1 MENQQD
7 GSNREAGANT
17 PLGMLP
23 GLKVVEMGQNLAAPY
38 ASLILGDLGA
48 DVVKVEKPGGDDA
61 RGWGPPF
68 VGDSS
73 VSFHMMNRNKKSVVL
88 SLDDENDYKAFL
100 DLIREADVFIH
111 NLRPGV
117 ENKLKADAE
126 TLMAVNPRL
135 IYCSMSAFGHT
146 GPMADRPG
154 YEPLLQAFS
163 GMVAINGDP
172 SGPPSRVGPSVV
184 DLGTGM
190 WSVIGILSAL
200 LQRQETGLG
209 SEVRTSLLETAVN
222 WAGRHIADYGATGK
236 IPPRV
241 GTGHNSLTPYGAFEA
256 SDGPFIIA
264 AGNDRLFVKLAGALG
279 HPEWPSD
286 PRFTTNAARTEN
298 RPVLLPM
305 ISEIVAGATVDEWIE
320 RLEKAGV
327 PCAPINSIPQVLEHP
342 QTAAM
347 QMILEADDER
357 LKLTGLPLSINGT
370 RAGFGTEAPSLDA
383 HHDELVGDTTA
394 TDTGEDK

>member
-1 MENQQD
+1 MGVRENE
-7 GSNREAGANT
+7 GAGK
-17 PLGMLP
+17 PLGILP

-48 DVVKVEKPGGDDA
+48 DVIKIEKPGGDDA

-73 VSFHMMNRNKKSVVL
+73 VSFHMMNRNKRSVVL
-88 SLDDENDYKAFL
+88 SLDDEADYKVFL
-100 DLIREADVFIH
+100 DLVRDADVFIH

-146 GPMADRPG
+146 GPMANRPG

-163 GMVAINGDP
+163 GLIAINGDP

-190 WSVIGILSAL
+190 WTVIGVLAAVL
-200 LQRQETGLG
+200 ERQATGVG
-209 SEVRTSLLETAVN
+209 SEVRTSLLETAVS
-222 WAGRHIADYGATGK
+222 WAGRHIADYGATGT

-256 SDGPFIIA
+256 ADGPFIIA
-264 AGNDRLFVKLAGALG
+264 AGNDRLFAKLATALEK
-279 HPEWPSD
+279 PEWASD
-286 PRFTTNAARTEN
+286 PRFATNAARNEN
-298 RPVLLPM
+298 RATLLPL
-305 ISEIVAGATVDEWIE
+305 ISELVGRSTVTDWIACLE
-320 RLEKAGV
+320 RAGV
-327 PCAPINSIPQVLEHP
+327 PCAPIHSIPQVLEHP
-342 QTAAM
+342 QTEAM
-347 QMILEADDER
+347 DIILNNADDR
-357 LKLTGLPLSINGT
+357 LKLTGLPLSINGE
-370 RAGFGTEAPSLDA
+370 RAGFGTTAPALDEYR
-383 HHDELVGDTTA
+383 DELADSAPAPESGHA
-394 TDTGEDK
+394 Q

>member
-1 MENQQD
+1 MGVRENE
-7 GSNREAGANT
+7 GAGK
-17 PLGMLP
+17 PLGILP

-48 DVVKVEKPGGDDA
+48 DVIKIEKPGGDDA

-73 VSFHMMNRNKKSVVL
+73 VSFHMMNRNKRSVVL
-88 SLDDENDYKAFL
+88 SLDDEADYKVFL
-100 DLIREADVFIH
+100 DLVRDADVFIH

-146 GPMADRPG
+146 GPMANRPG

-163 GMVAINGDP
+163 GLIAINGDP

-190 WSVIGILSAL
+190 WTVIGVLAAVL
-200 LQRQETGLG
+200 ERQATGVG
-209 SEVRTSLLETAVN
+209 SEVRTSLLETAVS
-222 WAGRHIADYGATGK
+222 WAGRHIADYGATGT

-256 SDGPFIIA
+256 ADGPFIIA
-264 AGNDRLFVKLAGALG
+264 AGNDRLFAKLATALEK
-279 HPEWPSD
+279 PEWASD
-286 PRFTTNAARTEN
+286 PRFATNAARNEN
-298 RPVLLPM
+298 RATLLPL
-305 ISEIVAGATVDEWIE
+305 ISELVGRSTVTDWIACLE
-320 RLEKAGV
+320 RAGV
-327 PCAPINSIPQVLEHP
+327 PCAPIHSIPQVLEHP
-342 QTAAM
+342 QTEAM
-347 QMILEADDER
+347 DIILDNADDR
-357 LKLTGLPLSINGT
+357 LKLTGLPLSINGE
-370 RAGFGTEAPSLDA
+370 RAGFGTTAPALDEYR
-383 HHDELVGDTTA
+383 DELADSAQAPESGHA
-394 TDTGEDK
+394 Q

>member
-1 MENQQD
+1 MGVRENE
-7 GSNREAGANT
+7 GTGK
-17 PLGMLP
+17 PLGILP

-48 DVVKVEKPGGDDA
+48 DVIKIEKPGGDDA

-73 VSFHMMNRNKKSVVL
+73 VSFHMMNRNKRSAVL
-88 SLDDENDYKAFL
+88 SLDDEADYKVFL
-100 DLIREADVFIH
+100 DLVRDADVFIH

-146 GPMADRPG
+146 GPMANRPG

-163 GMVAINGDP
+163 GLIAINGDP

-190 WSVIGILSAL
+190 WTVIGVLAAVL
-200 LQRQETGLG
+200 ERQATGVG
-209 SEVRTSLLETAVN
+209 SEVRTSLLETAVS
-222 WAGRHIADYGATGK
+222 WAGRHIADYGATGI

-256 SDGPFIIA
+256 ADGPFIIA
-264 AGNDRLFVKLAGALG
+264 AGNDRLFAKLATALEK
-279 HPEWPSD
+279 PEWAND
-286 PRFTTNAARTEN
+286 PRFATNAARNEN
-298 RPVLLPM
+298 RATLLPL
-305 ISEIVAGATVDEWIE
+305 ISELVGRSTVADWIACLE
-320 RLEKAGV
+320 RAGV
-327 PCAPINSIPQVLEHP
+327 PCAPIHSIPQVLEHP
-342 QTAAM
+342 QTEAM
-347 QMILEADDER
+347 DIILDNADDR
-357 LKLTGLPLSINGT
+357 LKLTGLPLSINGE
-370 RAGFGTEAPSLDA
+370 RAGFGTTAPALDEYR
-383 HHDELVGDTTA
+383 DELVDSAPAPESGHA
-394 TDTGEDK
+394 R